1 MDDDLWKPID
11 AAGEVLGLLF
21 DMSHAPVTPIAV
33 SVDLFTVPLADL
45 DAFDLRTE
53 IAHGLSLSDGLRVD
67 VIDENTLMVIGTD
80 SMTTR
85 GLYLA
90 TGRVLYIERG
100 EDRSWYLGRLTAC
113 FITEARGC
121 TNLEPVDDLTS
132 LADDLAWVRR
142 RSDP

>member
-21 DMSHAPVTPIAV
+21 DMSHAPVTPVAV

-67 VIDENTLMVIGTD
+67 VIDEDTLMVIGTD
-80 SMTTR
+80 SMMTR

-90 TGRVLYIERG
+90 TGRLLHLTRDSKG
-100 EDRSWYLGRLTAC
+100 EPWWCDRY
-113 FITEARGC
+113 EGC
-121 TNLEPVDDLTS
+121 PLHGFGAHMCDDLT
-132 LADDLAWVRR
+132 DDLAWVRR

>member
-1 MDDDLWKPID
+1 MDDDLWNPID
-11 AAGEVLGLLF
+11 AATETRLF
-21 DMSHAPVTPIAV
+21 DMTHVPVTPIAV
-33 SVDLFTVPLADL
+33 SVNLIGPPLADL

-85 GLYLA
+85 GLHLA
-90 TGRVLYIERG
+90 TGRLLNMRRAHSAWQISRREPEFRG
-100 EDRSWYLGRLTAC
+100 ERM
-113 FITEARGC
+113 
-121 TNLEPVDDLTS
+121 VDQLS
-132 LADDLAWVRR
+132 EFADDLAWVRR